1 MVMVEQ
7 VEREKQPLKYALLSF
22 LLTAK
27 AKRILLFGSLYGTLH
42 RHDDNYIMLK
52 GLADMNERLEI
63 AESVSALMFAARLG
77 ITAWKDLDSETLLN
91 ETTNYDE
98 TVQCIM
104 QRVPP
109 WLYYDDKATIRQEI
123 KKLLVRVC
131 VPTTQRVVQL
141 YGK

>member
-7 VEREKQPLKYALLSF
+7 VEREKQPLKHALLSF

-42 RHDDNYIMLK
+42 QHDDNYIMLK

-91 ETTNYDE
+91 GTTNYDE
-98 TVQCIM
+98 AVQCIM

-141 YGK
+141 YDK